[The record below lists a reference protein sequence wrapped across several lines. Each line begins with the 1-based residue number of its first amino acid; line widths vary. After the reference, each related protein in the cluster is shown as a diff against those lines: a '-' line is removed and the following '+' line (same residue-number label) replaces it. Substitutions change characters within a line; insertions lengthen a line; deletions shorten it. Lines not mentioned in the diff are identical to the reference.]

1 MQGARKSKKRLET
14 GKRRLVMRA
23 LVLSAAGVLF
33 CALPALPA
41 AASVLTLGGPLSF
54 NCYKSAE
61 SADFR
66 QSSIDGCT
74 RALQEEG
81 LDVRDTAATLVNR
94 GILYA
99 MQNHYDAADA
109 DYSKAGQL
117 APNLAEI
124 WLNKAYLKLREN
136 KPSEA
141 LSLLDR
147 GMKLGAQRPAV
158 AYLARGLAHE
168 QLGELRAAYSDLT
181 RARELEPAW
190 NLPGEYLARY
200 EVRSR

>member
-1 MQGARKSKKRLET
+1 
-14 GKRRLVMRA
+14 MRA
-23 LVLSAAGVLF
+23 LVLSAAGALLA
-33 CALPALPA
+33 ALPAPPA
-41 AASVLTLGGPLSF
+41 TASVLTLGGPLSF
-54 NCYKSAE
+54 NCYKAAE

-66 QSSIDGCT
+66 QSSVDGCT

-81 LDVRDTAATLVNR
+81 LDARDRAATLVNR

-99 MQNHYDAADA
+99 MQSHYDSADA
-109 DYSKAGQL
+109 DYGQAGEL

-141 LSLLDR
+141 LPLLDR

-168 QLGELRAAYSDLT
+168 QLGQLRAAYSDLT
-181 RARELEPAW
+181 RARDLEPAW
-190 NLPGEYLARY
+190 SLPNQFLARY
-200 EVRSR
+200 EVHGR

>member
-1 MQGARKSKKRLET
+1 
-14 GKRRLVMRA
+14 MRA
-23 LVLSAAGVLF
+23 LVLSAAGVVLA
-33 CALPALPA
+33 ALPAMPA
-41 AASVLTLGGPLSF
+41 TAGVLTLGGPLSY

-61 SADFR
+61 SSDPR
-66 QSSIDGCT
+66 QSSVDGCT

-81 LDVRDTAATLVNR
+81 LNTRDMAATLVNR

-99 MQNHYDAADA
+99 LQNHYASADA
-109 DYSKAGQL
+109 DYSKAAQL
-117 APNLAEI
+117 APNIPEI
-124 WLNKAYLKLREN
+124 WLNKAYLKLREK

-141 LSLLDR
+141 LPLLDR
-147 GMKLGAQRPAV
+147 GMQLGAQRPAV

-168 QLGELRAAYSDLT
+168 QLGDLRAAYSDLT

-190 NLPGEYLARY
+190 DLPGEYLARY